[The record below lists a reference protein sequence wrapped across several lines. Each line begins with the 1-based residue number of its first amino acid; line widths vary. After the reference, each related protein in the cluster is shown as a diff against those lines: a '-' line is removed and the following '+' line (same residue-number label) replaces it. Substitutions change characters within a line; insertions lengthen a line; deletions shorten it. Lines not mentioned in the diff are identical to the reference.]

1 MAGRGDAKKSAGK
14 RPASGSKKTTK
25 STREKKPLV
34 DKKDS
39 NRGKRG
45 SSREKDMAYRTDKRE
60 SDKPSD
66 RKFGAK
72 KLSDKPYGDKP
83 TGARAYGE
91 KKFGDKKLGEK
102 SYGEKSYG
110 DKKFGD
116 KKPYGKSKEG
126 GYGDDKR
133 FSKAKKR
140 PGQGEPKQFFTSKYA
155 GDKPEGWKP
164 KKFDGLMRLNKFL
177 SNAGI
182 ASRRDADKL
191 IELGLVKVNDKVIT
205 ELGFKVDPKVDSVK
219 YDDKNLKPE
228 KLQYVLLNKP
238 KDYITTMDDP
248 EERKTVM
255 WLVKDACKER
265 IYPVGRLDRQTTG
278 LLLFTNDGELAK
290 KLTHPKHGIQKLY
303 HVETIEKVKGTDLDK
318 MREGVKLEDGLIKA
332 DDVSYV
338 GDDPHQVGI
347 RIHSGRNRI
356 VRRMFEHFNYTVK
369 KLDRVMFAGLT
380 KKDLPRGRCRHLSEQ
395 EIGFLRML

>member
-1 MAGRGDAKKSAGK
+1 MTSYFSGQTFYIMAGRGDAPKSKGKKKPAGSKKAGPTSSGKKSA
-14 RPASGSKKTTK
+14 AT
-25 STREKKPLV
+25 
-34 DKKDS
+34 KKDS

-45 SSREKDMAYRTDKRE
+45 SSRDRDMEYRTDTRFSE
-60 SDKPSD
+60 NAPD
-66 RKFGAK
+66 
-72 KLSDKPYGDKP
+72 
-83 TGARAYGE
+83 
-91 KKFGDKKLGEK
+91 KKFGDKKYVDK
-102 SYGEKSYG
+102 KFG
-110 DKKFGD
+110 DKKFSDKPYSEKSYGD

-126 GYGDDKR
+126 GYKDDKR
-133 FSKAKKR
+133 IPKGKKK
-140 PGQGEPKQFFTSKYA
+140 PGQGEVKQFFTSKYS
-155 GDKPEGWKP
+155 GEKPEGWKP
-164 KKFDGLMRLNKFL
+164 KVHDGLTRLNKYL

-191 IELGLVKVNDKVIT
+191 IELGLVKVNDVVVT
-205 ELGFKVDPKVDSVK
+205 ELGYKVDPKKDTVK

-228 KLQYVLLNKP
+228 KLRYVLLNKP
-238 KDYITTMDDP
+238 KDYITTMEDP

-278 LLLFTNDGELAK
+278 LLLFTNDGEMAK

-303 HVETIEKVKGTDLDK
+303 HVETLEKVKGADLDA
-318 MREGVKLEDGLIKA
+318 MRNGIKLDDGIIKA
-332 DDVSYV
+332 DEVSFVNNDV
-338 GDDPHQVGI
+338 HQIGI

-380 KKDLPRGRCRHLSEQ
+380 KKDLPRGRCRHLTEQ
-395 EIGFLRML
+395 ELAFLQML